1 MFALR
6 NKKVF
11 KTKKEATNKYNQTK
25 PRPITYD
32 EFFLIWGNSDIRIKS
47 GTNELFSSYGT
58 ANASYEEVGNE
69 EPVIDD
75 LFQIPDRETP
85 LADYELFA
93 IEFDKWNR
101 QQWSYQPLEHLIE
114 IRLNLLLNQV
124 TINKI

>member
-1 MFALR
+1 LVKIWNGQIIAGYSKPAFIPRSNTEFQEGHMFALR

-85 LADYELFA
+85 LADYELFV
-93 IEFDKWNR
+93 IEFDK
-101 QQWSYQPLEHLIE
+101 
-114 IRLNLLLNQV
+114 
-124 TINKI
+124 

>member
-1 MFALR
+1 VKIWNGQIIAGYSKPAFVPKTNTEFQEGYMFALR
-6 NKKVF
+6 NKKLF

-69 EPVIDD
+69 NPIIDD
-75 LFQIPDRETP
+75 LFQIADRETP

-93 IEFDKWNR
+93 IEFEK
-101 QQWSYQPLEHLIE
+101 
-114 IRLNLLLNQV
+114 
-124 TINKI
+124 

>member
-1 MFALR
+1 LVKIWNGQIIAGYSKPAFVPKANNEFQEGYMFALR

-11 KTKKEATNKYNQTK
+11 KTKREATNRFNQTK

-47 GTNELFSSYGT
+47 GTNELYSSYGT

-69 EPVIDD
+69 EPIIDD
-75 LFQIPDRETP
+75 LFQIADRETI

-93 IEFDKWNR
+93 IEFEK
-101 QQWSYQPLEHLIE
+101 
-114 IRLNLLLNQV
+114 
-124 TINKI
+124 